1 MKTLLLTFLLAYTFN
16 FNNNELKGKV
26 IDKSTSEELAG
37 VMVILNKT
45 DTTYTDFDGN
55 FKFKNINKINKL
67 ELKYI
72 SYKTDSIIID
82 NQDLLRSK
90 TVVSL

>member
-16 FNNNELKGKV
+16 FNNNELKGKI
-26 IDKSTSEELAG
+26 IDKSTSEELTG

-45 DTTYTDFDGN
+45 DTIYTDFDGN
-55 FKFKNINKINKL
+55 FKFNIINKINKI
-67 ELKYI
+67 ELKYT
-72 SYKTDSIIID
+72 SYATDSLIIT

-90 TVVSL
+90 IVVSL